1 LLTFLPRAVRPMVVG
16 HPTSGSNTY
25 AELLA
30 FVRDAVAELPEYY
43 VLGWS
48 FGGAI
53 QGMLASKPSF
63 RTDQ

>member
-1 LLTFLPRAVRPMVVG
+1 MVVG

-25 AELLA
+25 ADLLA

-53 QGMLASKPSF
+53 QVTLVRNPSF
-63 RTDQ
+63 QTDQ